1 MVNYDISDLL
11 GSQLGYQQTSTVG
24 GWYIASIILAVIG
37 ALLVVFLFITKQNKD
52 KFKGFT
58 KWLYDFLNFDFLT
71 LELIVK
77 ALYAGATIFVILN
90 SINYIAIDFLEFLKY
105 LLMGIVLTRL
115 VFELLIMLIKIW
127 RNTTD
132 INNKMK

>member
-1 MVNYDISDLL
+1 MVGYDINELL
-11 GSQLGYQQTSTVG
+11 GKQQTTMVG

-37 ALLVVFLFITKQNKD
+37 ALLVVTLFLTKQNKD
-52 KFKGFT
+52 KLKGFL

-71 LELIVK
+71 IELIIK
-77 ALYAGATIFVILN
+77 ALYAGVTIFVILN
-90 SINYIAIDFLEFLKY
+90 SFNFIAVDFLEFLKY
-105 LLMGIVLTRL
+105 LISGIILSRI
-115 VFELLIMLIKIW
+115 VFELMLMLIKIW